1 MGKRKEGKDYTALID
16 RTLDRLKSAGEDSQR
31 MLSKLA
37 EQQKVLADAQRSLQG
52 YKTEMDSAYKR
63 LEEAQEG
70 TYQTRRSFLQKLG
83 GSFVFL
89 FLFLGIF
96 FLQLNITGNAIAD
109 LSTNTTSWVGG
120 VLLVVGLFAGFFW
133 IKNKKKKSL
142 KSSKKK

>member
-1 MGKRKEGKDYTALID
+1 
-16 RTLDRLKSAGEDSQR
+16 
-31 MLSKLA
+31 
-37 EQQKVLADAQRSLQG
+37 LADAQRSLQG

-70 TYQTRRSFLQKLG
+70 TYQTRRSLLQKLR

-109 LSTNTTSWVGG
+109 LSTNTTSWVGS